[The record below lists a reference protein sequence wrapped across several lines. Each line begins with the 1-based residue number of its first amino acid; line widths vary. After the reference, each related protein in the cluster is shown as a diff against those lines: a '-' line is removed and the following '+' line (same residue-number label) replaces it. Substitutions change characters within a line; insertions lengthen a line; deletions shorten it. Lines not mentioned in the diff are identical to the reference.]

1 MNDSSNLALRKTAAL
16 SPALAQ
22 ILWIAA
28 FAAGTSLSARLEIPH
43 QPVPYTLQ
51 TLMVL
56 LSGAFLGARNGM
68 LSQLA
73 YVAAGVLG
81 APVFA
86 GGAAGIGVL
95 LGPSGGYL
103 MAFPLAALLVGFLV
117 QKRHTLASVAISMAA
132 GLVVVFTIGA
142 LHLAVFYTHRMGTA
156 LEAGVLIF
164 SWWDMLKLAAA
175 SMIYYETGK
184 RWKRLP
190 HRAE

>member
-1 MNDSSNLALRKTAAL
+1 MNDSSNLALRKTAAI

-28 FAAGTSLSARLEIPH
+28 FAAGTLLSARVEIPH

-73 YVAAGVLG
+73 YVGAGILG

-86 GGAAGIGVL
+86 GGAAGIAVV

-103 MAFPLAALLVGFLV
+103 IAFPIAAFLVGFLV
-117 QKRHTLASVAISMAA
+117 QKRHTLPWVAMSMAA
-132 GLVVVFTIGA
+132 GLVVVFTLGA
-142 LHLAVFYTHRMGTA
+142 LHLAVFYTHRVGTA

-164 SWWDMLKLAAA
+164 SWWDLLKLSAA
-175 SMIYYETGK
+175 SMIYFEMGK

-190 HRAE
+190 HRVR